1 MDTDH
6 LIKSPTVNLGAI
18 FTPIDEAVAEI
29 QRRRRDLPLVKKVQE
44 YLSGDIPEHF
54 TYSKPIFY
62 LSRHIATPNY
72 ETLRFI
78 ELTQNYDLPRVIGI
92 DPKDKFFSGN
102 PLKRALGKMPVT
114 KGTAR
119 NGDEI
124 IEHFTIVDFA
134 KADGHSLDSIMM
146 KSGVS
151 LTTFHEQLL
160 REIYPT
166 HLMIRNE
173 SGWVERCGRTDLINQ
188 YKKMFALL
196 CVFGIMFESYPPA
209 EYDLVANVVVPAI
222 DEVTSVL
229 GCKPLI
235 VEHISPELELS
246 RNWNAYPSVL
256 YRFLHDSFTNH
267 R

>member
-92 DPKDKFFSGN
+92 DPKDKF
-102 PLKRALGKMPVT
+102 
-114 KGTAR
+114 
-119 NGDEI
+119 
-124 IEHFTIVDFA
+124 
-134 KADGHSLDSIMM
+134 
-146 KSGVS
+146 
-151 LTTFHEQLL
+151 
-160 REIYPT
+160 
-166 HLMIRNE
+166 
-173 SGWVERCGRTDLINQ
+173 
-188 YKKMFALL
+188 
-196 CVFGIMFESYPPA
+196 
-209 EYDLVANVVVPAI
+209 
-222 DEVTSVL
+222 
-229 GCKPLI
+229 
-235 VEHISPELELS
+235 
-246 RNWNAYPSVL
+246 
-256 YRFLHDSFTNH
+256 
-267 R
+267 